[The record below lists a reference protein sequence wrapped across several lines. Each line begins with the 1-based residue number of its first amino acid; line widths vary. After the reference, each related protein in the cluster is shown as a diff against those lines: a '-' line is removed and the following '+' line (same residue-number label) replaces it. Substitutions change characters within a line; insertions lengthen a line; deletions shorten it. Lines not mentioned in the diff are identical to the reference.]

1 MKITL
6 GQDHP
11 LDLEALTAGQ
21 METDSTWP
29 ALETYRLAGFAFQPH
44 AAGCRALGFIEHP
57 AQVIPVGAPR

>member
-1 MKITL
+1 
-6 GQDHP
+6 
-11 LDLEALTAGQ
+11 